1 MDSTDHGLRD
11 EAISLA
17 CHLSWCQKMASLRR
31 MASTG
36 NRRDVFPA
44 IEAKHGHPVEH
55 WFDQLGL
62 LESDKY
68 PEQIALLC
76 NEHGFSQAHANA
88 VVMVYRGSESSKR
101 FADPEDYFESL
112 APKHQELARQIFD
125 TIRRNHP
132 DLEFVI
138 AWNQPMLRK
147 GKDYVFGLSA
157 STHHLSINPFSAD
170 ALHDLRDK
178 LERLDVLKHTIRLP
192 LDWSVDEELLEA
204 LVTHRIAGLEKESRN
219 NG

>member
-1 MDSTDHGLRD
+1 
-11 EAISLA
+11 
-17 CHLSWCQKMASLRR
+17 MAQAGDRSEY
-31 MASTG
+31 
-36 NRRDVFPA
+36 FPK
-44 IEAKHGHPVEH
+44 IEAKHGKPIEH
-55 WFDQLGL
+55 WFDQLGM
-62 LESDKY
+62 LESEKY
-68 PEQIALLC
+68 PDQIAFLK

-112 APKHQELARQIFD
+112 ATKHRELARQIFD
-125 TIRRNHP
+125 TIQRNHS
-132 DLEFVI
+132 DLELVI
-138 AWNQPMLRK
+138 AWNQPMLRRGK
-147 GKDYVFGLSA
+147 GYVFGLSA

-178 LERLDVLKHTIRLP
+178 LEGLDVLKHTIRLP

-204 LVTHRIAGLEKESRN
+204 LVSHRIDGLKAEGKG

>member
-1 MDSTDHGLRD
+1 
-11 EAISLA
+11 
-17 CHLSWCQKMASLRR
+17 MASL
-31 MASTG
+31 G
-36 NRRDVFPA
+36 NRRDLFPA
-44 IEAKHGHPVEH
+44 IEAKHGQPVEH

-68 PEQIALLC
+68 PEQIALLR

-112 APKHQELARQIFD
+112 ATKHRELARQIFD

-132 DLEFVI
+132 DLELVI

-147 GKDYVFGLSA
+147 GKDYVCGLSA

-178 LERLDVLKHTIRLP
+178 LEGLDVLKHTIRLP
-192 LDWSVDEELLEA
+192 LDWGVDEELLEA
-204 LVTHRIAGLEKESRN
+204 LVSHRIAGLEGESRN